1 MGGMDDIRNK
11 ANEYGEKAK
20 GARRQGSEQAQ
31 EGMQRAGQEASE
43 RTGGRFDEQAQQGKE
58 QQARRGRGEDSNDE
72 PQDDWS

>member
-1 MGGMDDIRNK
+1 MDDMRNK
-11 ANEYGEKAK
+11 ANELGEKAK

-43 RTGGRFDEQAQQGKE
+43 RTGGRSDEQSRRGQE
-58 QQARRGRGEDSNDE
+58 QARRRMGEDTNDE

>member
-1 MGGMDDIRNK
+1 MGGMDDMRNK
-11 ANEYGEKAK
+11 ANELGEKAK

-43 RTGGRFDEQAQQGKE
+43 RTGGRSDEQAQRGQE
-58 QQARRGRGEDSNDE
+58 QARRRMGEDANDE